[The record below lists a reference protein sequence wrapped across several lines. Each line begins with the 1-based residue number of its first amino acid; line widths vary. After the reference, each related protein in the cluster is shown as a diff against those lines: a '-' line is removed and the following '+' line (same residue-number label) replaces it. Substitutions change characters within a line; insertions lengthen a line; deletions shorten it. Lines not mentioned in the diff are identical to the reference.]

1 MSREVRR
8 GAGYGTR
15 ATRSGFGKVLVVLYA
30 VFAVGA
36 TSRALF
42 QILTK
47 YDEAPLAYTLS
58 ALSAVVYIVATVA
71 LIAPGQGWYAVA
83 WATISFELVGVLII
97 GLVTVLDPELFPH
110 DTVWS
115 FFGRGYGFV
124 PLVLP
129 VLGILLGELIGAGPL
144 HVLRSGV
151 LGQMLVVA
159 GVGLAAAG
167 AAWARAVMRA
177 AVPR

>member
-1 MSREVRR
+1 MVTQKS
-8 GAGYGTR
+8 TR
-15 ATRSGFGKVLVVLYA
+15 AVGLGRVLIAVYALLALAATGRSV
-30 VFAVGA
+30 
-36 TSRALF
+36 F
-42 QILTK
+42 QITTQFS
-47 YDEAPLAYTLS
+47 EAPLAYTLS

-71 LIAPGQGWYAVA
+71 LIGRGQGWYAVA

-129 VLGILLGELIGAGPL
+129 VLGILWLRRQGRATRAAGGTGAEGAG
-144 HVLRSGV
+144 
-151 LGQMLVVA
+151 A
-159 GVGLAAAG
+159 GVS
-167 AAWARAVMRA
+167 
-177 AVPR
+177 PRDPGTTR

>member
-1 MSREVRR
+1 MVTQKS
-8 GAGYGTR
+8 TR
-15 ATRSGFGKVLVVLYA
+15 AVGLGRVLIAVYALLALAATGRSV
-30 VFAVGA
+30 
-36 TSRALF
+36 F
-42 QILTK
+42 QITTQFS
-47 YDEAPLAYTLS
+47 EAPLAYTLS

-129 VLGILLGELIGAGPL
+129 VLGILWLRRQGRATRAAGGTGAEGAG
-144 HVLRSGV
+144 
-151 LGQMLVVA
+151 A
-159 GVGLAAAG
+159 GVS
-167 AAWARAVMRA
+167 
-177 AVPR
+177 PRDPGTTR